1 MLLPTQVTDVAPA
14 NGVRPESTLMTTPE
28 QFVGLGP
35 RLYRVERP
43 WGKLPPGLSYSGIA
57 DVTVM
62 ASGNVAVL
70 LRSDPAV
77 LIFTPDG
84 ALADR
89 WPMPDVVAGHYIR
102 ASSSGR
108 LFLADFDGHRI
119 FILGEDGRCE
129 RILGERNRP
138 RFGEPFNHPADA
150 VEAPDGEI
158 FVADGYGN
166 SCIHRFAA
174 DGTLLATWGRPGRGA
189 LEFSTPHAV
198 AVDRAGRLLVGDR
211 ENNCVQILDRA
222 GGWIGEI
229 SGLYKPMA
237 VEPTPDGAV
246 LVTDQTPRLSH
257 FSPDGELVGRCR
269 TFGTVGHGL
278 GLAPDGSIF
287 VAEMGPD
294 MLTRL
299 SPVGRPNG

>member
-1 MLLPTQVTDVAPA
+1 MVCP
-14 NGVRPESTLMTTPE
+14 G
-28 QFVGLGP
+28 QFVGLGS

-43 WGKLPPGLSYSGIA
+43 WGKLPPGLSYAGIA

-62 ASGNVAVL
+62 SSGKVAVL

-77 LIFTPDG
+77 LVFEPDG

-89 WPMPDVVAGHYIR
+89 WTMPDVVAGHYIR
-102 ASSSGR
+102 AGASGR
-108 LFLADFDGHRI
+108 LFLSDFDGHRI
-119 FILGEDGRCE
+119 FVLAEDGRYE
-129 RILGERNRP
+129 RILGERDRP
-138 RFGEPFNHPADA
+138 RFGAPFNHPADA

-166 SCIHRFAA
+166 SCVHRFAV
-174 DGTLLATWGRPGRGA
+174 DGIWLATWGRPGRGA
-189 LEFSTPHAV
+189 LEFSTPHAI
-198 AVDRAGRLLVGDR
+198 AVDRAGRLLVADR
-211 ENNCVQILDRA
+211 ENNRVQILDRA
-222 GGWIGEI
+222 GRWLGEI
-229 SGLYKPMA
+229 GGLYKPMA
-237 VEPTPDGAV
+237 VEPTPEGGV
-246 LVTDQTPRLSH
+246 LITDQTPRLSL

-269 TFGTVGHGL
+269 TFGTVGHGI

-299 SPVGRPNG
+299 SPIGSHQR

>member
-1 MLLPTQVTDVAPA
+1 
-14 NGVRPESTLMTTPE
+14 
-28 QFVGLGP
+28 
-35 RLYRVERP
+35 
-43 WGKLPPGLSYSGIA
+43 
-57 DVTVM
+57 
-62 ASGNVAVL
+62 
-70 LRSDPAV
+70 V

-89 WPMPDVVAGHYIR
+89 WSMPDVVAGHYIR

-119 FILGEDGRCE
+119 FILSEDGRCE
-129 RILGERNRP
+129 RILGERDRP

-166 SCIHRFAA
+166 SCVHRFAA
-174 DGTLLATWGRPGRGA
+174 DGTLLATWGRPGCGA

-211 ENNCVQILDRA
+211 ENNRVQILDRA

-299 SPVGRPNG
+299 SPVERPQG